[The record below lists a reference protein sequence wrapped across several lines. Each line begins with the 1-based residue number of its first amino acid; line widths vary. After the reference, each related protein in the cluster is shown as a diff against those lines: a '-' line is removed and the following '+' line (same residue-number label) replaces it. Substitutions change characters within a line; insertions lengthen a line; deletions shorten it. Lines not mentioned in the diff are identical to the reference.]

1 MTKPSQIHIQL
12 PISSLFTLHGS
23 RSLPPLMS
31 SIPLVVA
38 AQCCLYTSSP
48 ICTSS
53 ASGLR
58 MFHPL

>member
-1 MTKPSQIHIQL
+1 MTKPSQIHVQL

-23 RSLPPLMS
+23 RLLPPLMS
-31 SIPLVVA
+31 SIPVVA
-38 AQCCLYTSSP
+38 AMCCLYTSSP

-58 MFHPL
+58 MLHPL